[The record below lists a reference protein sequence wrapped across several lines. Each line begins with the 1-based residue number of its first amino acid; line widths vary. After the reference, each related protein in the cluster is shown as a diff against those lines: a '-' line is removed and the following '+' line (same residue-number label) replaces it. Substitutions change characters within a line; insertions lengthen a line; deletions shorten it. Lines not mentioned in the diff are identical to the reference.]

1 MLTGLALGVVSI
13 GLVNLALIGLARRSA
28 RQAAATTALLTLG
41 LYVPYAILRWPGGD
55 VFALHLA
62 VYLLTSLACGL
73 LLGQRASGSSLH
85 WGPLALAGFFI
96 VVVIGGAVFVTVAE
110 RGLSPSV
117 ARWLLP
123 ETRTTGPVSSVF
135 PGVVARDFHKKE
147 ALYNHYLQQVERQRQ
162 RGWQVEKGWLTDPV
176 ADQDAP
182 FRVTV
187 QTREGQ
193 PLPGATVTGRFL
205 RPSASAL
212 DVAFQMSE
220 QTPGVYET
228 TVRLPAAGTWNLWL
242 QVRQGEELHEISA
255 STQVGARV
263 GAR

>member
-1 MLTGLALGVVSI
+1 MLLGLTVGVGVI
-13 GLVNLALIGLARRSA
+13 VLVNLALIHLAQRGA
-28 RQAAATTALLTLG
+28 RQAAALVALLTLG
-41 LYVPYAILRWPGGD
+41 VYGPYAILRWPGGD

-62 VYLLTSLACGL
+62 VYLLTSLVCGL
-73 LLGQRASGSSLH
+73 LLERRSGGSRLH
-85 WGPLALAGFFI
+85 WGPAALGGFFI

-123 ETRTTGPVSSVF
+123 QPRAEGPVTSVF

-162 RGWQVEKGWLTDPV
+162 RGWQVQKGWLTEPV
-176 ADQDAP
+176 AGQEAT

-187 QTREGQ
+187 QTRDSQ
-193 PLPGATVTGRFL
+193 PLHGATVTGQFL

-212 DVAFQMSE
+212 DMALHLTE
-220 QTPGVYET
+220 LAPGVYET
-228 TVRLPAAGTWNLWL
+228 TLRLPVPGTWNLVL
-242 QVRQGEELHEISA
+242 QIRQGQELHEISA
-255 STQVGARV
+255 STQIGAR
-263 GAR
+263 